1 LLCSEDTRT
10 TVIEEGGIAAVVSAM
25 QAHKDNSEIQESG
38 HEALSHL
45 MNDDAESDVN
55 ATSNLEPK
63 KCSSKKKVTKEV
75 CDCQV
80 ACKWAFFYSHEIQQ
94 ERKRRGPEE
103 TSKVLKEKRPRLL
116 WKKSGSGP
124 QAGKEK
130 R

>member
-1 LLCSEDTRT
+1 MINHLLHPEVQARGCEALRDLLKHEDTRT

-63 KCSSKKKVTKEV
+63 KCSSKKKVTKE
-75 CDCQV
+75 
-80 ACKWAFFYSHEIQQ
+80 